1 MTIEKN
7 VSGNTAEISIGG
19 WLDTKTA
26 AELGKAVDELPAEVD
41 DLTLDLEKLEYV
53 SSSGLRQII
62 AAYKKMKSFR
72 IKNVSGDIMEVLR
85 MTGFDKRLNIV

>member
-26 AELGKAVDELPAEVD
+26 AELAKAAELLVLNMKE
-41 DLTLDLEKLEYV
+41 LEYT
-53 SSSGLRQII
+53 SSAGIRMIV